1 MQSLLVRKNENG
13 AMDKMC
19 IPSQALIDVEKHS
32 NIMFVCSITT
42 LQKSTNNSYHILEIC
57 QINIPNIQ
65 IEEGKQIYNVCI
77 DINK

>member
-1 MQSLLVRKNENG
+1 MITLV
-13 AMDKMC
+13 
-19 IPSQALIDVEKHS
+19 P
-32 NIMFVCSITT
+32 ITT

-65 IEEGKQIYNVCI
+65 IEERKQIYNVCI